1 MRFVRNHINPTNMR
15 HLFTIFLL
23 FAFSNIQAQFLLNL
37 DGEAPNPFTDKS
49 GNNTVTEVGSPL
61 NTNGAIEFPTG
72 DDYLIIDPFVVFEL
86 DADWTV
92 SFDINMS
99 DPTDSVYVIDWRS
112 NSNTGHMHIGYTGE
126 RGMYFSDR
134 NINGLYGN
142 LVEDPVALPANQ
154 WVHFDVAREGDS
166 LFISR
171 DGNQV
176 GSAYFVDNLSPLST
190 TTIGYSEDFRYNHD
204 PFLLDNVTLTADPVA
219 SVTEMNAFDFV
230 LYPNPATNNLNVSTT
245 EDLVQITVYNAIGKQ
260 VLRYS
265 PNSKMIDISTLRSG
279 LYFVELRSESG
290 VSIERIIKR

>member
-1 MRFVRNHINPTNMR
+1 MKHF
-15 HLFTIFLL
+15 FTFSLL
-23 FAFSNIQAQFLLNL
+23 LVFTASNAQFLLNI
-37 DGEAPNPFTDKS
+37 DGELPDPFTDKS
-49 GNNTVTEVGSPL
+49 GNNTVNTVGAPV
-61 NTNGAIEFPTG
+61 NTNGAVEFPTG
-72 DDYLIIDPFVVFEL
+72 DDYLIIDPFVIFDL

-112 NSNTGHMHIGYTGE
+112 NSNTGHMHVGYTGQ

-176 GSAYFVDNLSPLST
+176 ASAYFVDNLSPLST
-190 TTIGYSEDFRYNHD
+190 TTIGYSEDFRYDHD
-204 PFLLDNVTLTADPVA
+204 PFLLDDVTLTADPIA
-219 SVTEMNAFDFV
+219 SITEMNAFDFV
-230 LYPNPATNNLNVSTT
+230 LFPNPATTNLNITT
-245 EDLVQITVYNAIGKQ
+245 RENLDQIIIYNTIGKH
-260 VLRYS
+260 VLS
-265 PNSKMIDISTLRSG
+265 ALSNSNRIDISALNSG
-279 LYFVELRSESG
+279 LYFMELRSESG
-290 VSIERIIKR
+290 VAIERFIKR